1 MVSIDPVVLAESLH
15 DHPTIAMDAEMVT
28 KALAA
33 HPLSSELGGS
43 LVRLFGLESRTRD
56 IPVVAP
62 MTKREVGWQLLN
74 GPASGPALPSQLGRQ
89 PRGPD
94 WQIDCLGEGPLR

>member
-1 MVSIDPVVLAESLH
+1 MVSIDPVVLAESLL
-15 DHPTIAMDAEMVT
+15 DHPTTALDAEMVT
-28 KALAA
+28 KALAV

-43 LVRLFGLESRTRD
+43 LERLFGLERRTRD

-74 GPASGPALPSQLGRQ
+74 GSASGPALPSQLGRQ

-94 WQIDCLGEGPLR
+94 WQIDCMGEGPLR